1 MDLGELHQLIL
12 SNRSLIANTW
22 QFFIS
27 VHLAL
32 FGLLS
37 LLSRGATDGRWRIIL
52 LLPFYW
58 GFMFLNY
65 RAQVDN
71 YNYADALISAVG
83 DIEASGQG
91 TASILEATT
100 SPGWVIAYLL
110 PIYAATGVVCTL
122 ALVVLALYKQRE
134 R

>member
-37 LLSRGATDGRWRIIL
+37 LLARDSTDGRWRIVM

-71 YNYADALISAVG
+71 YNYAQALISAVADLESHG
-83 DIEASGQG
+83 AN
-91 TASILEATT
+91 ALSILQATA

-110 PIYAATGVVCTL
+110 PIYAATGAVCTA
-122 ALVVLALYKQRE
+122 ALVILSLQKR